1 MDGPLFREE
10 DFIRQTKDDA
20 SDPVQAA
27 EQQSAK
33 PYVECGVAGSM
44 ESPSTRS
51 QILSGRHMHSNTL
64 NLNVSIE
71 CALIIFL
78 LLGD

>member
-1 MDGPLFREE
+1 MAHCFGKR
-10 DFIRQTKDDA
+10 RTQGKQKDDA

-33 PYVECGVAGSM
+33 LYVECGVAELM
-44 ESPSTRS
+44 EAPSIRS
-51 QILSGRHMHSNTL
+51 QTLSGRHMHSNTL

-71 CALIIFL
+71 CTLTVFL
-78 LLGD
+78 LVGD